1 MPRSSQVTIRSLALG
16 PCPKASASDVTH
28 RTVLEV
34 PASGGLVVC
43 PLLGLVVCPLFGPP
57 GRLGQRRPGLGDSS
71 KADLAATTGRRRR
84 ARLGAVGSREQ
95 LGLFECAV
103 WLHVLIMPRGWDRYP
118 RREKINY
125 D

>member
-28 RTVLEV
+28 RTVLEA
-34 PASGGLVVC
+34 PASGGFVVG
-43 PLLGLVVCPLFGPP
+43 PFLGPP
-57 GRLGQRRPGLGDSS
+57 CRLGQCLPGLGDASQP
-71 KADLAATTGRRRR
+71 DLPAATGRRPG
-84 ARLGAVGSREQ
+84 ASSGAVGSGEQ
-95 LGLFECAV
+95 LRLFECAV